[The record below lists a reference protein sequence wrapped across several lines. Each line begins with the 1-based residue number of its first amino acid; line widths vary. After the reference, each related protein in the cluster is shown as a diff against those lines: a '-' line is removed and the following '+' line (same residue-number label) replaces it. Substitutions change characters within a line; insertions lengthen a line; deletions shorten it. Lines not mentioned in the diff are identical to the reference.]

1 VEVSISHYKSIE
13 KAQMKLGKV
22 TVLLGPPAVGKS
34 NVLEAI
40 ALATYFDRYAFYVN
54 VEPLPML
61 VRTDDVSDLFTFY
74 DLTKTVEI
82 SIGTDEWRRPLRMYF
97 QQGLRLKLNNTEV
110 PIERDSGM
118 VVLDSDDFPY
128 LLSYGKV
135 AYRINLDRIKKILGA
150 LKEKVVARLY
160 GFDRFKDYIIN
171 SMIKGAMVEAPQGLL
186 REDGKNFGVVAK
198 KQLEVFRDVN
208 AELAELSRVEVKL
221 LDDGRVVVFD
231 NHIAMKQSAISDS
244 VFRILYNLVGLSSAI
259 FFTKLHGLE
268 GRTVVL
274 LEEPEGQLFP
284 QFFNLLVKYIAKFS
298 EVGYVVITTHNPILV
313 SLLRDKLDVTLY
325 YVYRGDGGLTEVA
338 ELDKDKL
345 AEELVTSADILF
357 MKPREVLRLCRRAS

>member
-1 VEVSISHYKSIE
+1 
-13 KAQMKLGKV
+13 
-22 TVLLGPPAVGKS
+22 
-34 NVLEAI
+34 VLEAI
-40 ALATYFDRYAFYVN
+40 ALATYFDRYAFYDKR
-54 VEPLPML
+54 EPLSKL

-74 DLTKTVEI
+74 DLTKAVEI
-82 SIGTDEWRRPLRMYF
+82 SISTDEWRRSLRIYF
-97 QQGLRLKLNNTEV
+97 EKGLRIELNDTEV
-110 PIERDSGM
+110 PITGYTE
-118 VVLDSDDFPY
+118 FPHPLYRFLY
-128 LLSYGKV
+128 LFSYGGFKYAV
-135 AYRINLDRIKKILGA
+135 DQHGVNKLLGA
-150 LKEKVVARLY
+150 LEGNVVTRLY
-160 GFDRFKDYIIN
+160 GFDRFRDSIIN
-171 SMIKGAMVEAPQGLL
+171 SMIKGVEVEAPQGLL
-186 REDGKNFGVVAK
+186 REDGKNFGLVAK
-198 KQLEVFRDVN
+198 KQLEVIRDVS

-231 NHIAMKQSAISDS
+231 NDIAMKSSAISDS

-274 LEEPEGQLFP
+274 LEEPEGHLFP
-284 QFFNLLVKYIAKFS
+284 QFFNLLVKYVAKFS

-313 SLLRDKLDVTLY
+313 SLLRDRLDVTLY

>member
-13 KAQMKLGKV
+13 KVQMKLGRV
-22 TVLLGPPAVGKS
+22 TVLLGPPAAGKS

-40 ALATYFDRYAFYVN
+40 ALATYLDRYAFYVN
-54 VEPLPML
+54 VEPLSML
-61 VRTDDVSDLFTFY
+61 VRTNDVSDLFTFY

-82 SIGTDEWRRPLRMYF
+82 NIGTDEWRRSLRIYF

-118 VVLDSDDFPY
+118 VLLDDEHFPY
-128 LLSYGKV
+128 LLSHGKV
-135 AYRINLDRIKKILGA
+135 TYRINLDRMNKILGT
-150 LKEKVVARLY
+150 LGGKVVARLY
-160 GFDRFKDYIIN
+160 GFDRFKDGIIN
-171 SMIKGAMVEAPQGLL
+171 SMIKGAGIEAPEGLL
-186 REDGKNFGVVAK
+186 REGGGNFGVAAK
-198 KQLEVFRDVN
+198 KQPKVIRDVN
-208 AELAELSRVEVKL
+208 AELGELGRVEVKL
-221 LDDGRVVVFD
+221 LEDGKVVVFD
-231 NHIAMKQSAISDS
+231 NHIAMKPSAISDS

-284 QFFNLLVKYIAKFS
+284 QFFNLLVEYIAKFS
-298 EVGYVVITTHNPILV
+298 EVGYVLITTHNPILV

-325 YVYRGDGGLTEVA
+325 YVYRGDGGFTEVA

-345 AEELVTSADILF
+345 AEELVASADILF
-357 MKPREVLRLCRRAS
+357 MKPLELLRLCRRVS

>member
-1 VEVSISHYKSIE
+1 MEVSISRYKSIE
-13 KAQMKLGKV
+13 KAQMKLGRV
-22 TVLLGPPAVGKS
+22 TVLLGPPAAGKS

-40 ALATYFDRYAFYVN
+40 ALATYLDRYAFYDER
-54 VEPLPML
+54 EPLSKL

-74 DLTKTVEI
+74 DLTKAVEI
-82 SIGTDEWRRPLRMYF
+82 SISTDEWRRSLRIYF
-97 QQGLRLKLNNTEV
+97 EKGLRVELNDTEV
-110 PIERDSGM
+110 PITGYTEFLHPLYRF
-118 VVLDSDDFPY
+118 LY
-128 LLSYGKV
+128 LFSCGGFKYAVDQHGVNKL
-135 AYRINLDRIKKILGA
+135 LGA
-150 LKEKVVARLY
+150 LEGNVVTRLY
-160 GFDRFKDYIIN
+160 GFDRFRDSIIN
-171 SMIKGAMVEAPQGLL
+171 SMIKGVEVEAPQGLL
-186 REDGKNFGVVAK
+186 REDGKNFGLVAK
-198 KQLEVFRDVN
+198 KQLEVIRDVS

-231 NHIAMKQSAISDS
+231 NDIAMKSSAISDS

-268 GRTVVL
+268 GRTIVL

-284 QFFNLLVKYIAKFS
+284 QFFNLLVRYVAKFS

-313 SLLRDKLDVTLY
+313 SLLRDRLDVTLY

-338 ELDKDKL
+338 ELDNDKL